1 MNEFHMEKIT
11 EFRNELSKFQNIVV
25 NSEFEYNKSN
35 VYRLTKIYNSLKEVQ
50 DEICIFEKDLY
61 KPFEYTDTKIEQDEY
76 QLFLQY
82 IGPFLL
88 LYIMTKV
95 YHNKVSTDKVST
107 DKKRI
112 FWDNMT
118 IGIGN

>member
-1 MNEFHMEKIT
+1 MEKIT
-11 EFRNELSKFQNIVV
+11 EFRNELNKFQNIVV
-25 NSEFEYNKSN
+25 NTEFEYNKSN

-50 DEICIFEKDLY
+50 DEICVLEKDLY
-61 KPFEYTDTKIEQDEY
+61 KPFEDTNTKIEQEES

-95 YHNKVSTDKVST
+95 YHHKVSTDKN
-107 DKKRI
+107 KEII
-112 FWDNMT
+112 FWDNIT
-118 IGIGN
+118 IGIGS